1 MARQKKTSVCGF
13 CGRPAEQ
20 VGVMLEG
27 KSPRNAICAE
37 CSIRFIERLKQE
49 HTQEHIP
56 QPIEEVIQ
64 VPSPKQIVSYLD
76 QYVIGQDHAKKVL
89 SVAVYNHYKRLLSPH
104 IEDDTTE
111 IDKSNVLLV
120 GDTGTGKTLLAKTLA
135 RMLNVPFAIGD
146 ATVLTE
152 AGYVGEDVESL
163 LLKLLHSAGMRP
175 DLAQKG
181 IIYIDEIDKIAKTQG
196 NVSITR
202 DVSGEGVQQAL
213 LKILEGT
220 IANVPPGGGRK
231 HPEHKYIAVDTTNIL
246 FICGG
251 AFVGLKDIIKRRIGK
266 SQIGF
271 SSGIDKKEDNKV
283 LSEVT
288 SDDLVKFGMIPEMVG
303 RLPVISSLA
312 ELSEDELLRVLMEP
326 KNAII
331 KQFQKLF
338 RMEGSELEFTND
350 ALKEIVG
357 LAKKKATGARGLRSI
372 LETVML
378 DIMFNLPEQSKGK
391 FVITKKIIDGE
402 ENLFGKAAA

>member
-1 MARQKKTSVCGF
+1 MSRKKEKLCNF

-27 KSPRNAICAE
+27 KTPRNAICAE

-49 HTQEHIP
+49 NVP
-56 QPIEEVIQ
+56 QIIERQEVIN
-64 VPSPKQIVSYLD
+64 VPSPKQIVDFLNE
-76 QYVIGQDHAKKVL
+76 YVIGQDHAKKVL

-104 IEDDTTE
+104 IEDDQTE

-135 RMLNVPFAIGD
+135 RMLNVPFVIGD

-163 LLKLLHSAGMRP
+163 LLKLLHSAGMRL

-220 IANVPPGGGRK
+220 IANIPPNGGRK
-231 HPEHKYIAVDTTNIL
+231 HPEHKYITIDTTNIL

-266 SQIGF
+266 AQIGF
-271 SSGIDKKEDNKV
+271 GGTQKEDDKHT
-283 LSEVT
+283 LSQVT

-331 KQFQKLF
+331 KQYQKLF